1 MIQLLLVNECL
12 DRDQSL
18 GADRRRV
25 ARRLILALLFT
36 AVALLTVVAGRAE
49 PSAARTDESQ
59 LSRSVKVSRPGE
71 RPLRSVCAKRMDA
84 PRTLRTSGLAIPTSF
99 AHHQLLRTEATS
111 SWLARVHIPDRL
123 PSAPGTL
130 SFAERR
136 RPSVGRWHYDPASA
150 RMTGVEFVATKT
162 GSRGLSNLGGIIEE
176 TGTNAAGGRIFT
188 STGAINQNDFAGL
201 VESSLMRGDK
211 VSILTGA
218 HGAPNGSLL
227 ADASMLADDVAA
239 FGKMPGVSV
248 HNVAS
253 MSPAEIS
260 AVLKRPGTIIGG
272 FCESGACLS
281 PYRGG

>member
-99 AHHQLLRTEATS
+99 AHHQLLQTEATS

-150 RMTGVEFVATKT
+150 RMTGVEFVATKPGAGLPGNATQTLETIEQTGAAPAGYKGGSTFANDGRAAGQVLPKTEPGGGSITYKEWDVNPYTKGVNRGAERLVT
-162 GSRGLSNLGGIIEE
+162 GSDGSVYY
-176 TGTNAAGGRIFT
+176 TNDHYTTFT
-188 STGAINQNDFAGL
+188 KA
-201 VESSLMRGDK
+201 K
-211 VSILTGA
+211 
-218 HGAPNGSLL
+218 
-227 ADASMLADDVAA
+227 
-239 FGKMPGVSV
+239 
-248 HNVAS
+248 
-253 MSPAEIS
+253 
-260 AVLKRPGTIIGG
+260 
-272 FCESGACLS
+272 
-281 PYRGG
+281 